1 MTLSEFRDNS
11 NLSLE
16 ELSQMSGL
24 DADTIFELEN
34 GIDYSNKWAI
44 NCIANAIDCDDIIFF
59 D

>member
-1 MTLSEFRDNS
+1 MTLSEFRDSS

-24 DADTIFELEN
+24 DVGTLIKIEN
-34 GIDYSNKWAI
+34 GTDHSNMWAI

>member
-11 NLSLE
+11 NLCLE

-34 GIDYSNKWAI
+34 GIDHSNMWAI